1 MQKQKNS
8 WFVGFQVLCA
18 MCIDKYVQKHIL
30 AASLMVSFSA
40 RAFKTISW
48 ETKTL
53 MIKFKSPQTGYP
65 RSRKVPTIVRPTATL
80 PYQATIYVGGGINL
94 RRRNIG
100 IYIKEKY
107 SKFSV

>member
-1 MQKQKNS
+1 
-8 WFVGFQVLCA
+8 

-40 RAFKTISW
+40 RAFKTISG

>member
-1 MQKQKNS
+1 
-8 WFVGFQVLCA
+8 

-40 RAFKTISW
+40 RAFKTISG

-80 PYQATIYVGGGINL
+80 PYQATIYVGGGCKL
-94 RRRNIG
+94 EKAEYRNIYKRKVFK
-100 IYIKEKY
+100 ILC
-107 SKFSV
+107 VT